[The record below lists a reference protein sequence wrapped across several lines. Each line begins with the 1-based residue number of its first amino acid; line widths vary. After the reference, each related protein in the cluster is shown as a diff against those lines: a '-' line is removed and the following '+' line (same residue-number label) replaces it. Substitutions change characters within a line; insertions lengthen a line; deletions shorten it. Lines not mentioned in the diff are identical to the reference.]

1 MKLVSFRRGDVVSYG
16 VVRENRI
23 VPVKTEFAGQ
33 YPTLQSVIEQEEEEG
48 ALFEIKRLFD
58 QETTSYSF
66 SDVTFL
72 PVISRPEKIL
82 CVGLNYQM
90 HRIETGRDES
100 EYPVLFTRFA
110 NTLVGHNEK
119 IIRPHASEQ
128 LDFEGELA
136 VIIGK
141 AGRHVAPANALAHI
155 AGYACF
161 NDATLRDWQRHT
173 HQFTPGKNFP
183 ATGGFGPWLVTTD
196 EINDYSQL
204 TLVTRLNGEEMQ
216 HTTTNQ
222 MIFNIPTLISYI
234 STFTELK
241 PGDVIAT
248 GTPGGVGAKRS
259 PPVFMK
265 PGDEVEVEISGIGT
279 LRNTIAAEE

>member
-1 MKLVSFRRGDVVSYG
+1 MKLVSFRRGDRSSYG
-16 VVRENRI
+16 LVSGGGDRI
-23 VPVKTEFAGQ
+23 APVAPEIEHR
-33 YPTLQSVIEQEEEEG
+33 YPTLQSVIEQRAVAEVSARISQEE
-48 ALFEIKRLFD
+48 A
-58 QETTSYSF
+58 SF
-66 SDVTFL
+66 SASDVTFL
-72 PVISRPEKIL
+72 PVVARPEKIL
-82 CVGLNYQM
+82 CVGVNYHL

-100 EYPVLFTRFA
+100 AHPVIFTRFS
-110 NTLVGHNEK
+110 NTLVGHNES
-119 IIRPHASEQ
+119 IIRPRVSAE

-136 VIIGK
+136 AIIGK
-141 AGRHVAPANALAHI
+141 AGRHITRAEALAHV

-183 ATGGFGPWLVTTD
+183 ATGGFGPWMVTAD
-196 EINDYSQL
+196 ELADPSRL

-216 HTTTNQ
+216 RTTTDQ
-222 MIFNIPTLISYI
+222 MIFDIPTLISYI
-234 STFTELK
+234 STFTELV

-248 GTPGGVGAKRS
+248 GTPGGVGAKRN

-265 PGDEVEVEISGIGT
+265 PGDEVTIEISGVGT

>member
-1 MKLVSFRRGDVVSYG
+1 MKLVSFRHGGQQSYG
-16 VVRENRI
+16 AMTNDRLASAASEITRR
-23 VPVKTEFAGQ
+23 
-33 YPTLQSVIEQEEEEG
+33 YPTLQAVLEHDAVSVVAEHLSQQRATLAADE
-48 ALFEIKRLFD
+48 
-58 QETTSYSF
+58 
-66 SDVTFL
+66 VTFL
-72 PVISRPEKIL
+72 PPIARPEKIL
-82 CVGLNYQM
+82 CVGVNYHL

-100 EYPVLFTRFA
+100 EYPVIFTRFA
-110 NTLVGHNEK
+110 NTLVGHNES
-119 IIRPHASEQ
+119 IIRPRASEQ

-141 AGRHVAPANALAHI
+141 AGRHVTQANALAHV

-183 ATGGFGPWLVTTD
+183 STGGFGPWLLTAD
-196 EINDYSQL
+196 ELPDPSQSTL
-204 TLVTRLNGEEMQ
+204 TTRLNKVEMQ
-216 HTTTNQ
+216 RTTTDQ
-222 MIFNIPTLISYI
+222 MIFTIPALIAYI

-248 GTPGGVGAKRS
+248 GTPGGVGAKRN

-265 PGDEVEVEISGIGT
+265 PGDEVEIEISGVGT
-279 LRNTIAAEE
+279 LRNTIAAEK